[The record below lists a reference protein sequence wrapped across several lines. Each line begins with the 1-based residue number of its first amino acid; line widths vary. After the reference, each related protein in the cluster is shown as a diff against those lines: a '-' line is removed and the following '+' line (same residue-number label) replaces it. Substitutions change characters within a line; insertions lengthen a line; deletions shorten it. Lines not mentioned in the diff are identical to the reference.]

1 MAEPNMR
8 TVTAAGI
15 DLIVVELCDR
25 RQGLGDPLLEW
36 CFQSELEN
44 YLYSNWQTRG
54 SFFKL
59 LSRAG
64 ADGQSLCLRRK
75 AVDEG
80 LVTDAEFIGMRNA
93 INRAARVFT
102 VVPLAAIKLALT
114 TYGRSPKSE
123 ALADAL
129 DLEPFEEEEEECEE
143 GDEEGEEEEKED
155 GADGA
160 ADSGA
165 AGPSHPDGGDDP
177 HSERCP
183 STDEEVDPP
192 NTDAAGSVSGKAP
205 RTASH
210 ALTEIPVELEVE
222 LSALEEWRTSPINQN
237 RKGEWPTSRPTTSA
251 RTSFGCLAGW
261 FTRRSSLGPP
271 SDGRALPPA
280 WLLYRLPN
288 SESAKGQGRTPRISV
303 LTRTRSM
310 YYLNPCTLHFASSDG
325 PPSTQRN

>member
-102 VVPLAAIKLALT
+102 VVPLAGRQLVWASRGGLAAC
-114 TYGRSPKSE
+114 GASARGGAGE
-123 ALADAL
+123 LAQLAQL
-129 DLEPFEEEEEECEE
+129 AP
-143 GDEEGEEEEKED
+143 
-155 GADGA
+155 APPR
-160 ADSGA
+160 
-165 AGPSHPDGGDDP
+165 PSRACQPSWTVQP
-177 HSERCP
+177 ERGLC
-183 STDEEVDPP
+183 
-192 NTDAAGSVSGKAP
+192 
-205 RTASH
+205 
-210 ALTEIPVELEVE
+210 
-222 LSALEEWRTSPINQN
+222 NQN
-237 RKGEWPTSRPTTSA
+237 PRGLIGATREARSHGEASIGS
-251 RTSFGCLAGW
+251 
-261 FTRRSSLGPP
+261 TRL
-271 SDGRALPPA
+271 
-280 WLLYRLPN
+280 
-288 SESAKGQGRTPRISV
+288 
-303 LTRTRSM
+303 
-310 YYLNPCTLHFASSDG
+310 
-325 PPSTQRN
+325 